1 MGVDQRLAP
10 IELLPDRCE
19 GCVAEIFVL
28 VARHQAD
35 AVGLERVE
43 RVFDFLE
50 TALRVEQRNGRETG
64 KTARVVPCELRT
76 ELVAEARHSTSL
88 LDVRDRRA
96 RLDQRKY
103 RCGDAALVHVF
114 DRHGGRPLERGA
126 RTPPADF
133 LEIAG
138 VHEVVVNVYTV
149 WLAARRDG
157 RPLRLLRHQPAGKRA
172 GSTQRGKLAQETTP
186 WRTVGQAGTAFK
198 SGHRALPPVRLSRK
212 VSYHGVRG
220 YPGQHVDLT
229 RDFRNLVH
237 PGRAIRLGRQCNR
250 ATALSALAG
259 IEHVVNDL

>member
-19 GCVAEIFVL
+19 GSVAEIFVL
-28 VARHQAD
+28 VARHQAH

-64 KTARVVPCELRT
+64 KTARVVPCELRS

-126 RTPPADF
+126 RTAPADF

-149 WLAARRDG
+149 WLAACRDG
-157 RPLRLLRHQPAGKRA
+157 CPLRLLRHQPAGKGA
-172 GSTQRGKLAQETTP
+172 GSTQHGKLAQEAAP
-186 WRTVGQAGTAFK
+186 RRGVGQAGTA
-198 SGHRALPPVRLSRK
+198 SRRGHRGLPPVRPSRK

-220 YPGQHVDLT
+220 YPGWETVSD
-229 RDFRNLVH
+229 
-237 PGRAIRLGRQCNR
+237 
-250 ATALSALAG
+250 ALQIDRRRYRS
-259 IEHVVNDL
+259 EE

>member
-19 GCVAEIFVL
+19 GSVAEIFVL

-64 KTARVVPCELRT
+64 KAARVVPCELRT
-76 ELVAEARHSTSL
+76 ELVAEARDSTSL

-126 RTPPADF
+126 RTAPADF

-138 VHEVVVNVYTV
+138 VREVVVNVYTV
-149 WLAARRDG
+149 WLAACRDG
-157 RPLRLLRHQPAGKRA
+157 CPLRLLRHQPAGKRA
-172 GSTQRGKLAQETTP
+172 GSTQRGKLAQETAP
-186 WRTVGQAGTAFK
+186 RGAAGASQGRGRGVFGEFVEVGDVVILR
-198 SGHRALPPVRLSRK
+198 SDGHGPPPV
-212 VSYHGVRG
+212 VSTQSPMNIPRG
-220 YPGQHVDLT
+220 
-229 RDFRNLVH
+229 
-237 PGRAIRLGRQCNR
+237 
-250 ATALSALAG
+250 ATAEQTKYPITLTTRNAG
-259 IEHVVNDL
+259 GT